1 MIDLNKNSSTPAQKI
16 DLENSLQ
23 QIFEAISKHLI
34 FRYIC
39 ATSFRKKRLINRIFV
54 LSKLYKT

>member
-1 MIDLNKNSSTPAQKI
+1 MIEMNKNSSTPAQKI

-34 FRYIC
+34 FRHIC
-39 ATSFRKKRLINRIFV
+39 ATSF
-54 LSKLYKT
+54 